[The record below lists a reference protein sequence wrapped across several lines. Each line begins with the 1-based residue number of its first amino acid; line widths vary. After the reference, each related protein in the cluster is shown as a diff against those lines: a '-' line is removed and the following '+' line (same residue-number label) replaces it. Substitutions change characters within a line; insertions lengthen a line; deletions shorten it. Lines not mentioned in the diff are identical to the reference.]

1 MARKF
6 FKTSKISNKNKLK
19 TYKKNSVGQIIGNT
33 YDNGKTNI
41 SRKILSVSNNMKSS
55 GVIEPTDLN
64 SEQQL
69 SLRILT
75 AAGCSIEMSKSINR
89 SDYSLLSDQID
100 TETIDNP
107 NKIEDQ
113 QFKKIKKQLIV
124 INSVFKS
131 ETDSIFKLDSEIPKN
146 ISTVNVQLV
155 KEPPVLGIADKLIDI
170 NYFIPSGPTLRSF
183 K

>member
-6 FKTSKISNKNKLK
+6 FKTSRIRNKDRLK

-33 YDNGKTNI
+33 YNSGKSSV
-41 SRKILSVSNNMKSS
+41 SRKILSVSNNMISS
-55 GVIEPTDLN
+55 GIIEPTDIN

-69 SLRILT
+69 SLKILT
-75 AAGCSIEMSKSINR
+75 AAGCSIEMSKNINR

-100 TETIDNP
+100 SETIDNP

-113 QFKKIKKQLIV
+113 QFKKIKKELIV
-124 INSVFKS
+124 IDSVFKS

-146 ISTVNVQLV
+146 ISTVTAEFV
-155 KEPPVLGIADKLIDI
+155 KEPPVLSIADKLIDI
-170 NYFIPSGPTLRSF
+170 NYFIPSGPTIRSF